1 MKRHVIAAL
10 AAPIAILPSIAFAES
25 RTFEVDTFHG
35 VDIATGIHATV
46 AGGAAPSVVVD
57 AKDAGSLDGLR
68 VEVRDGIL
76 HVWRD
81 WNIGD
86 LFNWGG
92 APEINVTIGTQMLD
106 TLEASSGALIDA
118 SVVMGEEIGLEAS
131 SGATIRTD
139 KIEGMFYM
147 IEASSGAR
155 IETSGFCTDANLE
168 ASSGASIAA
177 KDLDCK
183 TAKVEVSSGAGIELT
198 VHDKL
203 SADASSGGSAT
214 IHGHPSIGTL
224 DSDSGGSVNFPD

>member
-10 AAPIAILPSIAFAES
+10 AASLTVLPSLALAETK
-25 RTFEVDTFHG
+25 TFEVDTFHG
-35 VDIATGIHATV
+35 VDVAAGIHATV
-46 AGGAAPSVVVD
+46 SGGAAPSVVAD
-57 AKDAGSLDGLR
+57 AKDASHFDGLR

-81 WNIGD
+81 WGIGN
-86 LFNWGG
+86 LFNWG
-92 APEINVTIGTQMLD
+92 APDINFTIGTQVLD

-118 SVVMGEEIGLEAS
+118 SAIMGEEIGIEAS

-139 KIEGMFYM
+139 KIEGMAYA

-155 IETSGFCTDANLE
+155 IETSGFCTDAAVE
-168 ASSGASIAA
+168 ASSGASISA
-177 KDLDCK
+177 KGLDCK
-183 TAKVEVSSGAGIELT
+183 TAAFEVSSGASIELT

-214 IHGHPSIGTL
+214 IHGHPSIDSL
-224 DSDSGGSVNFPD
+224 DSDSGGSVNFPE